1 MISVEKILD
10 IVLVLKHDGYNHDDI
25 IIKTLESI
33 YNHYYHHSAIQE
45 LLKYVIALCLKG
57 RNFRFIMGMMIH
69 YLPYRITTTQ
79 WKAMYKKYSDKELNL
94 AEQFAWIISP
104 PWNCKYHNDIQIVN
118 GINIITVKYNNQLR
132 LYNYLNDIFDI
143 FNIFGQPIDQIWHN
157 QKSQEIIYYHQRA
170 LEGLMHWTPVI
181 NMSDDMFESA
191 KRFLCKEAIFYNL
204 YKVIVNG
211 IRFNTSKKIFFIF
224 LNDMGWSITDTYT
237 IMQKILDE
245 SCLAELAEFKLVKQ
259 NIQEA
264 MEYSIHAYN
273 IIKGEKYDDCLN
285 EMGFDLCLIYS
296 LYKIVIKFGKEVYKP
311 FISNSSIGVHKIV
324 IIDDNPKEIFKM
336 DIVTCDLYNEDFDSG
351 PVHLWISIDEVHKN
365 VTIQDISIG
374 VRSIQ
379 DPIHSF
385 TMPVLVCGWY
395 NFDHHHKM
403 NLWIVKKPNETNQFL
418 EMKDINYLT

>member
-1 MISVEKILD
+1 MTPIEKLFSRSSQLLSRRLSIEEDPPIMEIIDSLKGDETVDISWEDFIQMTWKC
-10 IVLVLKHDGYNHDDI
+10 KYRHHNEFFNS
-25 IIKTLESI
+25 TLEESSI
-33 YNHYYHHSAIQE
+33 E
-45 LLKYVIALCLKG
+45 L
-57 RNFRFIMGMMIH
+57 
-69 YLPYRITTTQ
+69 
-79 WKAMYKKYSDKELNL
+79 
-94 AEQFAWIISP
+94 
-104 PWNCKYHNDIQIVN
+104 HNDIQIVN
-118 GINIITVKYNNQLR
+118 GINVITVKYNNQLR
-132 LYNYLNDIFDI
+132 LYNYLNDIF
-143 FNIFGQPIDQIWHN
+143 GQPIDRIWHT
-157 QKSQEIIYYHQRA
+157 QSQEIIYYHQRA

-204 YKVIVNG
+204 YKVIVDG
-211 IRFNTSKKIFFIF
+211 IHFTTSKEIFFIF

-285 EMGFDLCLIYS
+285 EMRFDLCLIYS
-296 LYKIVIKFGKEVYKP
+296 LYKIVIRFGKEVYKP

-324 IIDDNPKEIFKM
+324 IIDNSPKHIFEMK
-336 DIVTCDLYNEDFDSG
+336 ILACDWYNEYLADG

-365 VTIQDISIG
+365 IIQDISIG

-385 TMPVLVCGWY
+385 TMPVLVCEWY

-418 EMKDINYLT
+418 EMTDRADAILTKII